1 MRTPQRSFVVEF
13 KSGRRPPKAGTNSIW
28 GDTDLKA
35 VAREVEDDT
44 SHLFKS
50 NEAPGTHDAGGDVLP
65 DVINVGSASEH
76 AGDLDVARAEI
87 PSVNG
92 AQVDALEPHEV
103 DRPVVEAVAQVQE
116 SQPSLRP
123 RATSKDAAPKRAKRG
138 PATAH
143 VSVGAHEDQNTQSK
157 TAMDS
162 ISVDEVAALDTENQ
176 RLKRLL
182 AKQLHAQNLQLR
194 KMLER
199 FDAI

>member
-35 VAREVEDDT
+35 VAREVEEDT

-65 DVINVGSASEH
+65 DVINAGSSREH
-76 AGDLDVARAEI
+76 AGDLDVTRATT

-92 AQVDALEPHEV
+92 AQVDVLEPHEV
-103 DRPVVEAVAQVQE
+103 DRLVVEAVAQNWE

-123 RATSKDAAPKRAKRG
+123 QATSEDVAPKRSKRG

-157 TAMDS
+157 TAMAP
-162 ISVDEVAALDTENQ
+162 ISFGEVVALDAENK

-182 AKQLHAQNLQLR
+182 AKQLRAQNLQLR

>member
-13 KSGRRPPKAGTNSIW
+13 KSGRRQPKAGTNSIW

-50 NEAPGTHDAGGDVLP
+50 NEAPGTHAAGGDVLP

-92 AQVDALEPHEV
+92 AQVDVLEPHEG
-103 DRPVVEAVAQVQE
+103 DRLDVEAVAQVQE

-123 RATSKDAAPKRAKRG
+123 RATSEDVAPKRAKRG
-138 PATAH
+138 PVTAH
-143 VSVGAHEDQNTQSK
+143 VSVGAHADQNTQSK
-157 TAMDS
+157 TAMAP
-162 ISVDEVAALDTENQ
+162 ISFGEVAALDTENK

-182 AKQLHAQNLQLR
+182 AKQLHAQNQQLK

-199 FDAI
+199 FDII

>member
-13 KSGRRPPKAGTNSIW
+13 KSGRRQPKAGTNSIW

-76 AGDLDVARAEI
+76 AGDPDVTRATT

-92 AQVDALEPHEV
+92 AQVDVPKQHEV

-123 RATSKDAAPKRAKRG
+123 RAIAEDVAPKRAKRG
-138 PATAH
+138 PATVH
-143 VSVGAHEDQNTQSK
+143 VSVGAREDQNTQSK
-157 TAMDS
+157 TATDP
-162 ISVDEVAALDTENQ
+162 ISLGEVAALVTENK

-182 AKQLHAQNLQLR
+182 AKQLHAQNQQLK

-199 FDAI
+199 FDVM

>member
-35 VAREVEDDT
+35 VAREVEDEA

-50 NEAPGTHDAGGDVLP
+50 NEAPGTHGAGGDVLP

-76 AGDLDVARAEI
+76 AGDLKVTRATI
-87 PSVNG
+87 PLVNG
-92 AQVDALEPHEV
+92 AEVDVLEPHEV
-103 DRPVVEAVAQVQE
+103 DRLVVEAVAQNRE

-123 RATSKDAAPKRAKRG
+123 RATSGGIVKKRAKRG

-157 TAMDS
+157 IALAP
-162 ISVDEVAALDTENQ
+162 ISFGEVAALDAENK

-182 AKQLHAQNLQLR
+182 AKQLRAQNLQLR

-199 FDAI
+199 FDVT

>member
-13 KSGRRPPKAGTNSIW
+13 KSGRRQLKAGTNSIW

-35 VAREVEDDT
+35 VAREVEDAA

-65 DVINVGSASEH
+65 DVINVGSTSEH
-76 AGDLDVARAEI
+76 AGDLKVARATT
-87 PSVNG
+87 PSVVG
-92 AQVDALEPHEV
+92 AKVDVPKQQEV

-123 RATSKDAAPKRAKRG
+123 RATSEDVAPKRAKRG
-138 PATAH
+138 PVTAH
-143 VSVGAHEDQNTQSK
+143 VSVGAHDDQSTQSK
-157 TAMDS
+157 TAMAQ
-162 ISVDEVAALDTENQ
+162 ISFGEMAALDTENK

-182 AKQLHAQNLQLR
+182 AKQLRAQNQQLK

>member
-35 VAREVEDDT
+35 VAREVEEDT

-50 NEAPGTHDAGGDVLP
+50 NEAPATHDAGGDVLP
-65 DVINVGSASEH
+65 DVINVGSAREH
-76 AGDLDVARAEI
+76 AGDLKVTRATT

-92 AQVDALEPHEV
+92 AQVDVLEPHEV
-103 DRPVVEAVAQVQE
+103 DRLVVEAVAQMQE

-123 RATSKDAAPKRAKRG
+123 RATSGGIVKKRAKRG
-138 PATAH
+138 LATAH

-157 TAMDS
+157 IALPP
-162 ISVDEVAALDTENQ
+162 ISLGEVAALDAENK

-182 AKQLHAQNLQLR
+182 AKQLRAQNLQLR

>member
-35 VAREVEDDT
+35 VARQVEDDT

-50 NEAPGTHDAGGDVLP
+50 NEAPGTHEAGGDVLP

-76 AGDLDVARAEI
+76 GGDLDVTRATI
-87 PSVNG
+87 PSVDG
-92 AQVDALEPHEV
+92 AKVDVLEPHEV
-103 DRPVVEAVAQVQE
+103 DRLVVEAAAQVQE
-116 SQPSLRP
+116 SQPLLRP
-123 RATSKDAAPKRAKRG
+123 RATPEGIVQKRAKRG

-157 TAMDS
+157 IALAP
-162 ISVDEVAALDTENQ
+162 ISLGEVAALDAENK

-182 AKQLHAQNLQLR
+182 AKQLHAQNQQLK

-199 FDAI
+199 FDVV